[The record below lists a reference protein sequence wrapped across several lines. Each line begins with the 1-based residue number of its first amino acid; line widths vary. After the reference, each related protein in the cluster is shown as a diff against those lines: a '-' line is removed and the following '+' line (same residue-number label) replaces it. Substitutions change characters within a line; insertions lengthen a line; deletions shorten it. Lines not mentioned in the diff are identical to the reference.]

1 MKHVSI
7 LASFIFAIST
17 THGFAADAASGE
29 SIFNKKCAS
38 CHMVGPDAKASVGP
52 ALNNI
57 VGNPVASIDGYK
69 YSMSLKELAANG
81 AVWSEAELDKWL
93 IDQKKYVQ
101 AALDNKKAK
110 SKMNFKLKKEDERA
124 DIIAYL
130 ATLTE

>member
-1 MKHVSI
+1 
-7 LASFIFAIST
+7 
-17 THGFAADAASGE
+17 
-29 SIFNKKCAS
+29 
-38 CHMVGPDAKASVGP
+38 MVGPDAKASVGP

-93 IDQKKYVQ
+93 IDQKKYVW